1 MNKGSIYKIA
11 LLLEQI
17 CSALKDSA
25 EEQVDGKDI
34 RKDKAK
40 KFEITA
46 EEKPDVTI
54 EEIRKVL
61 AEKSQ
66 EGLTSKVKELLE
78 KYGANKLS
86 AVKQENYNE
95 LYYDAKLLK

>member
-17 CSALKDSA
+17 CSELKDIA
-25 EEQVDGKDI
+25 EEQVDGKEI
-34 RKDKAK
+34 KKDKAK
-40 KFEITA
+40 KPEITA

-86 AVKQENYNE
+86 AVKEKDYNE

>member
-17 CSALKDSA
+17 CSELKDIA
-25 EEQVDGKDI
+25 EEQVDGKEKK
-34 RKDKAK
+34 KDKAK
-40 KFEITA
+40 KLEITA

-86 AVKQENYNE
+86 AVKEKDYNE